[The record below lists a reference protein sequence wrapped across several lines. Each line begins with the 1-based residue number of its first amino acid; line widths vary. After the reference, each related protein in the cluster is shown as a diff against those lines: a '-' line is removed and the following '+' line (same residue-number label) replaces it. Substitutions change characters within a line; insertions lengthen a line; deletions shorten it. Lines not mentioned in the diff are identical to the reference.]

1 MAVHPKQLVL
11 SSASPRRAELLERM
25 GLRFQIHPSN
35 VVEDDSGLNGPI
47 EMVENNARL
56 KASTLSTYMP
66 DALVL
71 GSDTTVD
78 IDGTI
83 LSKPNDMEEALQML
97 IQLSGR
103 VHAVF
108 TSIAL
113 YWNLGNLEH
122 VFTERSDVH
131 FKTLKRETIEN
142 YISLVNPLDKA
153 GAYGIQEGRE
163 LIIDRVDGSVE
174 NVMGLP
180 IQRLE
185 SVLKKLNFNFY
196 D

>member
-1 MAVHPKQLVL
+1 MAEHPKQLVL

-25 GLRFQIHPSN
+25 GLRFQIYHTN

-56 KASTLSTYMP
+56 KASTLSLDMP
-66 DALVL
+66 DALIL
-71 GSDTTVD
+71 GSDTTVA
-78 IDGTI
+78 IDDTI
-83 LSKPNDMEEALQML
+83 LSKPYDMQEAQEML
-97 IQLSGR
+97 IQLSSR
-103 VHAVF
+103 VHAVY

-113 YWNLGNLEH
+113 YWNSGNLEH
-122 VFTERSDVH
+122 IFTERSEVH
-131 FKTLKRETIEN
+131 FKTLKRETIEH
-142 YISLVNPLDKA
+142 YTGLVNPLDKA

-185 SVLKKLNFNFY
+185 SVLKKLNFTFY

>member
-1 MAVHPKQLVL
+1 MAEHPKQLVL

-25 GLRFQIHPSN
+25 GLRFQIYHTN

-56 KASTLSTYMP
+56 KASTLSLDMP

-71 GSDTTVD
+71 GSDTTVA
-78 IDGTI
+78 IDDTI
-83 LSKPNDMEEALQML
+83 LSKPYDMQEAQQML

-103 VHAVF
+103 VHAVY

-113 YWNLGNLEH
+113 YWNSGNLEH
-122 VFTERSDVH
+122 IFTERSEVH
-131 FKTLKRETIEN
+131 FKTLKRETIEH
-142 YISLVNPLDKA
+142 YTSLVNPLDKA

>member
-1 MAVHPKQLVL
+1 MAIHPNKLIL

-25 GLRFQIHPSN
+25 GLHFQIHPTN
-35 VVEDDSGLNGPI
+35 VVEDDSGLKGPI

-56 KASTLSTYMP
+56 KASTLSIEIP
-66 DALVL
+66 DALIL
-71 GSDTTVD
+71 GSDTTVA

-83 LSKPNDMEEALQML
+83 LSKPNDMEEAKQML
-97 IQLSGR
+97 MYLSGR
-103 VHAVF
+103 VHSVF
-108 TSIAL
+108 TSVAL
-113 YWNLGNLEH
+113 YWKSGNLEN
-122 VFTERSDVH
+122 VFTERSEVY
-131 FKTLKRETIEN
+131 FKTLKRETIEH
-142 YISLVNPLDKA
+142 YIGLVNPLDKA
-153 GAYGIQEGRE
+153 GAYGIQDGRE